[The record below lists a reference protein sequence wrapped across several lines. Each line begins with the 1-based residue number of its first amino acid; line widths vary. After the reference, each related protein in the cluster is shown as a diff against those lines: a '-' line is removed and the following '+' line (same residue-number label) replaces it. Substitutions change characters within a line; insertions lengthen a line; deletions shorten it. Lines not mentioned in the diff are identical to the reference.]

1 MIGDVMKGKV
11 ISKVW
16 ENKNNKQ
23 KLVTVPA
30 KSKIKVG
37 DYLELKK
44 I

>member
-1 MIGDVMKGKV
+1 MWGDELKGKV

-16 ENKNNKQ
+16 ENKTNKQ

-37 DYLELKK
+37 DYIELKK